1 MKRTAR
7 MKKIFQNEAA
17 QAIVTKYSP
26 EFFKDPR
33 VKMAGMMTI
42 ESVFAQMPPEA
53 MNDEQ
58 REAFY
63 RELEA
68 LPED

>member
-1 MKRTAR
+1 

-17 QAIVTKYSP
+17 QAIVTKYVP

-33 VKMAGMMTI
+33 VKMAGMMPI
-42 ESVFAQMPPEA
+42 EAVFSQIPPES

-63 RELEA
+63 TELEA